1 MANSI
6 TRTTRN
12 IQAYSPLPDDVLPNI
27 MLRVEDRQDFKR
39 LACTCRGIYAWSE
52 PWLKSRRQAA
62 ELRGNHQWPVK
73 LPAWIKTHAQHL
85 HPSDWK
91 ALQGWAPDMRDLRNP
106 GVLKALSYTTA
117 SKAHSP
123 MRGYVPANQIEPI
136 NFFHLDF
143 ILFSPRLLADVNL
156 EASREADARL
166 AINADRALVEFK
178 PTGEAWQIDV
188 LAGATAWLGKNTDAM
203 TVQARST
210 LFDHLKAAV
219 KSVMVDQR
227 SPALVMHLLELGLAK
242 SHHVEIA
249 KTSYMQWREPM
260 LSALIETWHN
270 CRPKAGSSEASAFIG
285 AIHRMVTTL
294 AQLEENL
301 TLSPSAGT
309 LAIMSIQLMP
319 EKSWRP
325 GSPGAACLHALV
337 QAVRNMPPALAAV
350 METLIQNDFITQD
363 GWDALLLSVRLTS
376 SHEPG

>member
-12 IQAYSPLPDDVLPNI
+12 VQTYSPLPDDVLPNI

-39 LACTCRGIYAWSE
+39 LACTCRGFYAWSE

-62 ELRGNHQWPVK
+62 ELRGDHQWPVK
-73 LPAWIKTHAQHL
+73 LPAWIKTHSQHL
-85 HPSDWK
+85 HPADWK
-91 ALQGWAPDMRDLRNP
+91 ALQGWVPDMQDLQNP
-106 GVLKALSYTTA
+106 GVLKAPTHTTA

-143 ILFSPRLLADVNL
+143 ILFSPCLLADVNP
-156 EASREADARL
+156 EAAKEANARL
-166 AINADRALVEFK
+166 AVNAGRALVDFK
-178 PTGEAWQIDV
+178 PIGEAWQYDV
-188 LAGATAWLGKNTDAM
+188 LAGATGWLGKNTAAM
-203 TVQARST
+203 TVQARSM
-210 LFDHLKAAV
+210 LFDDLKMAM

-227 SPALVMHLLELGLAK
+227 SPALVLQLLEQGLVR
-242 SHHVEIA
+242 SHHVENG
-249 KTSYMQWREPM
+249 KTSHMQWREPM
-260 LSALIETWHN
+260 LSALIETWYF
-270 CRPKAGSSEASAFIG
+270 CRPEAGSSEAFAVIS

-294 AQLEENL
+294 AQLEESL
-301 TLSPSAGT
+301 TLSPSAAT
-309 LAIMSIQLMP
+309 LALMSIQLTP
-319 EKSWRP
+319 EKSWCP
-325 GSPGAACLHALV
+325 GSPGTACLHALV
-337 QAVRNMPPALAAV
+337 QAVRNMPAALAAV